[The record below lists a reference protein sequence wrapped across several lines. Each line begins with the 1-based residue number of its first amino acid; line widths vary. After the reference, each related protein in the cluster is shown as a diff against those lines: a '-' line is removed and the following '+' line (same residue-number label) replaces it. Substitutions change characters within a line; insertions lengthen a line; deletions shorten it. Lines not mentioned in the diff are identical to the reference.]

1 MSDKIP
7 ICPVSETAILWT
19 KTPGMLRAR
28 SAIIFKLEVG
38 QFELSLP
45 VEVNNE
51 KKLIQL
57 NDRYFISASGLSPTI

>member
-1 MSDKIP
+1 MSCPKCLTFPPFVTATFAVSDKIP

-38 QFELSLP
+38 QFQLSLP

-51 KKLIQL
+51 K
-57 NDRYFISASGLSPTI
+57 N